1 MPPKLFICCVLVKKM
16 TAKQSKAE
24 DKGQIFP
31 ENMHFFHVHVCEA
44 AIPFTCKAPEKKS
57 RPLSA
62 TRRTESMDKVDD
74 NAQEI
79 FKAMAEENQTIGGSY
94 KIFSHLVNSSQSV
107 NGEWSLCFGLGGRHL
122 VLRVVLFTQMYKWVI
137 PCRYW
142 GSMDYPDP
150 GAHTFFIVDK
160 GRSNACFRF

>member
-1 MPPKLFICCVLVKKM
+1 M

-24 DKGQIFP
+24 DKGIIDIYP
-31 ENMHFFHVHVCEA
+31 ENMHFFHVHVREA

-62 TRRTESMDKVDD
+62 TRRTESMDMVDD

-94 KIFSHLVNSSQSV
+94 KYFPI
-107 NGEWSLCFGLGGRHL
+107 
-122 VLRVVLFTQMYKWVI
+122 
-137 PCRYW
+137 
-142 GSMDYPDP
+142 
-150 GAHTFFIVDK
+150 
-160 GRSNACFRF
+160 